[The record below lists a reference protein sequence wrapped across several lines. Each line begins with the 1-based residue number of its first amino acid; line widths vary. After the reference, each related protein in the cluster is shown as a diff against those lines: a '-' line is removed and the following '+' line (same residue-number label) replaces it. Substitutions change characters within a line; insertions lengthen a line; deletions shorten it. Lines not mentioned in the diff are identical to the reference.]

1 MSLYPR
7 DKIKRQGQKRKSRWD
22 TPSPSADIQKRLS
35 PPIGSVGHWQ
45 QQQQQQQ
52 QPVGGEE
59 GLGRGRGRGRGKKNK
74 WKQAGRGKYVVMV
87 MYGCFF
93 EYKFVLPL

>member
-35 PPIGSVGHWQ
+35 PPIGSVGHW
-45 QQQQQQQ
+45 QQQQQQ